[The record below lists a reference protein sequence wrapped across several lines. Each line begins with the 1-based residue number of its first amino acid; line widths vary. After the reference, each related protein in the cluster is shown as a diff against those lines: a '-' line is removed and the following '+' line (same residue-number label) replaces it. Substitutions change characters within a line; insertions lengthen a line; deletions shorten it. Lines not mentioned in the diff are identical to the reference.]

1 MKPTSLFLPLIALIL
16 GAGSAGYLFLKQPQ
30 SAYQATSASSPE
42 NILSVTS
49 RQEAG
54 DEVGITGRTKVLDK
68 SQVRLEAEISKLK
81 SELADLSSQVSE
93 VRAQEGQGQSTREPK
108 ESLEEQELRQQE
120 ETARQLQAVTE
131 RFNQQQEATDWS
143 IAAAERIELALNDSK
158 FVGLN
163 VDNVTCRGAMCKLEI
178 NDFDDKA
185 MDILQNGFRQKL
197 GDVAASGMV
206 GKDENGK
213 TMIFVAQQPEAIFG
227 E

>member
-1 MKPTSLFLPLIALIL
+1 MKRTLPLLAMMALIFGAGAAAHLFLNQ
-16 GAGSAGYLFLKQPQ
+16 LKP
-30 SAYQATSASSPE
+30 AYQTTAPSAPE
-42 NILSVTS
+42 NISSVT
-49 RQEAG
+49 RKKETENEG
-54 DEVGITGRTKVLDK
+54 GIAGRTKVLDK

-108 ESLEEQELRQQE
+108 ESFEEQELHQQE

-131 RFNQQQEATDWS
+131 RFNQQREVTDWS

-163 VDNVTCRGAMCKLEI
+163 VDNVMCRGAICKLEI
-178 NDFDDKA
+178 NDLDDKA